1 MYRALLKSTQAS
13 EINLPSCEASFEPS
27 IDGENKGNPNLDG
40 TRAIMPIESLPTDAS
55 GRPMSKAQAVEY
67 VAFTVSFQQDSSLT
81 VIRSNSA
88 KVAPHLRSEP
98 ANIVLP
104 KKENEGSSNS
114 KPQR

>member
-1 MYRALLKSTQAS
+1 M
-13 EINLPSCEASFEPS
+13 
-27 IDGENKGNPNLDG
+27 DGIGRLA
-40 TRAIMPIESLPTDAS
+40 TREIMPIESLPTDAS
-55 GRPMSKAQAVEY
+55 GRPTLKAQAVKY

-88 KVAPHLRSEP
+88 KVAPHLRSKP